1 MVTALAL
8 YSGRALSE
16 FELVGLTT
24 NPELVR
30 QVLALLADHDPALLR
45 KPRKPKRPSTL
56 QLMPEPAE

>member
-24 NPELVR
+24 DPELVR
-30 QVLALLADHDPALLR
+30 QVLTLLAEHDPALLR
-45 KPRKPKRPSTL
+45 KPRKLKRPSTL
-56 QLMPEPAE
+56 QLIPELAK